1 MNLRTEV
8 LKGDH
13 KAIRL
18 AVMIMDTAGMI
29 RVPDD
34 AVIEEKELSEEAAML
49 QEHVAA
55 IIHGQAT
62 EAGTHE

>member
-34 AVIEEKELSEEAAML
+34 AVMRKKN
-49 QEHVAA
+49 
-55 IIHGQAT
+55 
-62 EAGTHE
+62 